1 MIERQDLAM
10 TQSRELLYLD
20 DLTIGQAFVS
30 SPTTV
35 SVERLKSFA
44 QEFDP
49 QPFHLD
55 EEAAKDSVFQGLAA
69 SGWHTAA
76 MTMRMTVE
84 CLPIAGG
91 LIGASGEIAWPRP
104 TRPGDVLTAH
114 CEVTDLRVSRT
125 KPDRGIVTL
134 RNETRNQHGEPV
146 QVFVSNMMVPRR
158 PA

>member
-1 MIERQDLAM
+1 MNEPRK
-10 TQSRELLYLD
+10 LLYLD
-20 DLTIGQAFVS
+20 DLAVSQVFVS
-30 SPTTV
+30 SPT
-35 SVERLKSFA
+35 SVTLEKIRAFA
-44 QEFDP
+44 SEYDP

-55 EEAAKDSVFQGLAA
+55 EVAAKDSVFQGIAA

-91 LIGASGEIAWPRP
+91 LIGASGEITWPRP
-104 TRPGDVLTAH
+104 TRPGDVLTVH
-114 CEVTDLRVSRT
+114 CEVTDKRVSRS

-134 RNETRNQHGEPV
+134 RNETRNQNGEPV
-146 QVFVSNMMVPRR
+146 QVFISNMMVPRR